1 MKTEIILL
9 GHGSRR
15 AEANKGLLV
24 VAEKVSQLLG
34 QPVTPAYM
42 SHDRPSLPEAVEEKI
57 KEGAMKIV
65 VMPLF
70 LFRGV
75 HVTVD
80 IHEELNEI
88 RERYPNVEIVFTR
101 ELGADDGIASLA
113 SLRIREV
120 MVDDSFYLRSQ
131 AN

>member
-1 MKTEIILL
+1 MKSELILL

-15 AEANKGLLV
+15 AEANQGLLV
-24 VAEKVSQLLG
+24 VAEKVSRLMD

-42 SHDRPSLPEAVEEKI
+42 AHDHPSLPEAVEAKI
-57 KEGAMKIV
+57 KGGASSIV

-80 IHEELNEI
+80 IHEELREI
-88 RERYPNVEIVFTR
+88 REQNPNVEIIFTK
-101 ELGADDGIASLA
+101 ELGADDEIANLA
-113 SLRIREV
+113 SLRIKEA
-120 MVDDSFYLRSQ
+120 L
-131 AN
+131 AE